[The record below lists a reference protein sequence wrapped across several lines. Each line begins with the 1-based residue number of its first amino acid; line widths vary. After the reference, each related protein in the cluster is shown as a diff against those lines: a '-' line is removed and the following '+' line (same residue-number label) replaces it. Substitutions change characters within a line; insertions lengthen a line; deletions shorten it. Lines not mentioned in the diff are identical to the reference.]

1 MSLVKKQDVKLAPYL
16 GFSFSWTLRKYA
28 FWWINSWLHSWV
40 NALLSGY
47 GCALLSGYGCALLSD
62 FHVLFHGTLIDGR
75 SIFNNFTGVPHP
87 FLPEQA
93 LLFIFDYFVITDNML
108 RS

>member
-1 MSLVKKQDVKLAPYL
+1 MSLVKKQDVKLVPYL

-40 NALLSGY
+40 N
-47 GCALLSGYGCALLSD
+47 ALLSGYGCALLSD

-93 LLFIFDYFVITDNML
+93 LLFIFDYFVITDNMI